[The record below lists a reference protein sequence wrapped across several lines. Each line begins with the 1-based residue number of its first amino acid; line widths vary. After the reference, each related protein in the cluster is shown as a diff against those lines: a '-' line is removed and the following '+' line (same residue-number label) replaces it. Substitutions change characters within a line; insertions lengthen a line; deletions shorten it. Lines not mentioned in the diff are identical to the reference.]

1 MTVEGSQ
8 CHLATAEFQLVE
20 RGVNNLPVQ
29 FERLGGR
36 HSGNQVEQG
45 SDGAAGGE
53 HSDFVGVVGGLKDAL
68 QATLDPLDK
77 PQPAF
82 QPGWVIGAGQPALDE
97 QGEDALEL
105 AAVLRA
111 IAQDMHGIGFAAEQ
125 LGQQAADNRFAVEL
139 VEGAVCLQRRNR
151 QAEGAVLI
159 ERGGGG
165 VLLAT
170 QVAGDAAIKR
180 ETQVCQMATEHLRLF
195 YADGRQDVIVVC
207 TEGGLAMSNQ
217 IDAAH
222 VRFPGTLKVW
232 RGYGDACDL
241 SMKKHTL
248 VLKARWS
255 PPAGGLITGSNVSA
269 SVCWGIRAWRSAFLR
284 RHMDFLAEYAS
295 FLAKTVTLVVA
306 ILVVLI
312 SFAALRSKGRR
323 KSAGQLQVSKL
334 NDFYKGLRERL
345 ESSLLDKDQLKA
357 LRKSESK
364 AEKKKGKQK
373 PEAKPRVFV
382 LDFDG
387 DIKASATESLRHEI
401 TALLSLATPKD
412 EVVLRLESGGGMVHS
427 YGLASSQLARIRQ
440 AGVPLTVCID
450 KVAASGGYMMACIG
464 EKIISAPFAILGSIG
479 VVAQLPNVNRLLKK
493 HDIDFEV
500 LTAGEYKRTLTVFG
514 ENTEKGREK
523 FQEDLDITHQ
533 LFKNFV
539 SRYRPQLAID
549 DVATGEVWLGVA
561 ALDKQLVDELQTS
574 DEYLATKAKTAE
586 VFHLHY
592 AERKSLQERVG
603 LAASGSVDRVLLTW
617 WSRLTQQRF
626 W

>member
-1 MTVEGSQ
+1 
-8 CHLATAEFQLVE
+8 
-20 RGVNNLPVQ
+20 
-29 FERLGGR
+29 
-36 HSGNQVEQG
+36 
-45 SDGAAGGE
+45 
-53 HSDFVGVVGGLKDAL
+53 
-68 QATLDPLDK
+68 
-77 PQPAF
+77 
-82 QPGWVIGAGQPALDE
+82 
-97 QGEDALEL
+97 
-105 AAVLRA
+105 
-111 IAQDMHGIGFAAEQ
+111 
-125 LGQQAADNRFAVEL
+125 
-139 VEGAVCLQRRNR
+139 
-151 QAEGAVLI
+151 
-159 ERGGGG
+159 
-165 VLLAT
+165 
-170 QVAGDAAIKR
+170 
-180 ETQVCQMATEHLRLF
+180 
-195 YADGRQDVIVVC
+195 
-207 TEGGLAMSNQ
+207 
-217 IDAAH
+217 
-222 VRFPGTLKVW
+222 
-232 RGYGDACDL
+232 
-241 SMKKHTL
+241 
-248 VLKARWS
+248 
-255 PPAGGLITGSNVSA
+255 
-269 SVCWGIRAWRSAFLR
+269 
-284 RHMDFLAEYAS
+284 MDFLAEYAS

-323 KSAGQLQVSKL
+323 KAAGQLHVSKL
-334 NDFYKGLRERL
+334 NDYYKDMRERL
-345 ESSLLDKDQLKA
+345 ESTLLDKDQLKA

-364 AEKKKGKQK
+364 AEKKKGKHK

-387 DIKASATESLRHEI
+387 DSKASATESRRHEI

-523 FQEDLDITHQ
+523 FQQDLDITHQ

-549 DVATGEVWLGVA
+549 EVATGEVWLGVA
-561 ALDKQLVDELQTS
+561 ALDKLLVDELQTS

>member
-1 MTVEGSQ
+1 M
-8 CHLATAEFQLVE
+8 
-20 RGVNNLPVQ
+20 
-29 FERLGGR
+29 
-36 HSGNQVEQG
+36 
-45 SDGAAGGE
+45 
-53 HSDFVGVVGGLKDAL
+53 DFV
-68 QATLDPLDK
+68 
-77 PQPAF
+77 
-82 QPGWVIGAGQPALDE
+82 
-97 QGEDALEL
+97 
-105 AAVLRA
+105 
-111 IAQDMHGIGFAAEQ
+111 
-125 LGQQAADNRFAVEL
+125 
-139 VEGAVCLQRRNR
+139 
-151 QAEGAVLI
+151 
-159 ERGGGG
+159 
-165 VLLAT
+165 
-170 QVAGDAAIKR
+170 
-180 ETQVCQMATEHLRLF
+180 
-195 YADGRQDVIVVC
+195 
-207 TEGGLAMSNQ
+207 
-217 IDAAH
+217 
-222 VRFPGTLKVW
+222 
-232 RGYGDACDL
+232 
-241 SMKKHTL
+241 
-248 VLKARWS
+248 
-255 PPAGGLITGSNVSA
+255 
-269 SVCWGIRAWRSAFLR
+269 
-284 RHMDFLAEYAS
+284 AEYAS

-364 AEKKKGKQK
+364 TEKKNSKKK

-401 TALLSLATPKD
+401 TALLSLATPAD

-539 SRYRPQLAID
+539 ARYRPQLAID